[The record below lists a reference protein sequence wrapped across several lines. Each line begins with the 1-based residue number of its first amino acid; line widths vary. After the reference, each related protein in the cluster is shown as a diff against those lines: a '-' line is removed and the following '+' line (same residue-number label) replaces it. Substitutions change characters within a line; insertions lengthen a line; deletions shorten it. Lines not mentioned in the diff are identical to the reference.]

1 MPVSS
6 LSGQRVVVI
15 GGSSGM
21 GFSVAEGALAEG
33 AQVVIGSSNPEK
45 VKAAVERLGAGASG
59 KTVDAASEDSI
70 AAFFDGQAPFD
81 HLVLTAGDARNLA
94 AAGSI
99 AELDVAA
106 ASELPRIR
114 FWGGLLAI
122 KHANTLLSANGS
134 VTFTGGVLAHRPIK
148 GIPLITAFAG
158 ATEHLVRG
166 LAMDLAPRR
175 INAVCPGLIRTEMI
189 AGWPD
194 ETIQQWVG
202 RQPLA
207 RAGQPEEAAQAYL
220 YLMRAGFTTGQVI
233 IVDGGAML
241 V

>member
-1 MPVSS
+1 MPVPT
-6 LSGQRVVVI
+6 LSGQRVVII

-21 GFSVAEGALAEG
+21 GFAVAEGALAEG
-33 AQVVIGSSNPEK
+33 AEVVVGSSSQDK
-45 VKAAVERLGAGASG
+45 VKAAVERLGKGASG
-59 KTVDAASEDSI
+59 KTIDAGSEESI
-70 AAFFDGQAPFD
+70 AAFFEGQAPFD
-81 HLVLTAGDARNLA
+81 HLVFTAGDARNLA
-94 AAGSI
+94 AAGGI

-106 ASELPRIR
+106 ASELPKIR
-114 FWGGLLAI
+114 FWGALLAI
-122 KHANTLLSANGS
+122 KHSNSLLAANGS
-134 VTFTGGVLAHRPIK
+134 ITLTGGVLAHRPMK
-148 GIPLITAFAG
+148 GIPLVTAFAG
-158 ATEHLVRG
+158 ATEHLVGG

-175 INAVCPGLIRTEMI
+175 VNAVCPGLISTELI
-189 AGWPD
+189 AGWP
-194 ETIQQWVG
+194 EAMIQQWVG